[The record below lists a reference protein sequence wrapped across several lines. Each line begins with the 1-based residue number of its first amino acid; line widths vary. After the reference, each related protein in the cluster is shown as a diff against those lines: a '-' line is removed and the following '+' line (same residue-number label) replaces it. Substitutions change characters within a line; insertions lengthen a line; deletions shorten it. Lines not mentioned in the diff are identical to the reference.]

1 MKQLDSHLCD
11 LDRRIEKHIS
21 SRAKAR
27 AEGNFE
33 LIALEQNRLAELCVE
48 HKQRLD
54 SMLFLWVLGGFV
66 SIAAWARAAGRSN
79 KSLIAPHPPDYA
91 RVARMGG
98 LDCVDKIYS
107 RAY

>member
-1 MKQLDSHLCD
+1 MVWAVKQLDSHLCD

-54 SMLFLWVLGGFV
+54 SMLFLWVLGRAGFV
-66 SIAAWARAAGRSN
+66 SIAAVGSRCRSQQ
-79 KSLIAPHPPDYA
+79 
-91 RVARMGG
+91 
-98 LDCVDKIYS
+98 
-107 RAY
+107 